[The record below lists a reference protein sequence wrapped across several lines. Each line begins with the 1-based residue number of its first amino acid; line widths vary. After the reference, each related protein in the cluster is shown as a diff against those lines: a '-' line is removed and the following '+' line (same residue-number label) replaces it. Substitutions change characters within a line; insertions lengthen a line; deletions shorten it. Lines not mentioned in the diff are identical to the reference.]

1 MTGACLPG
9 GVGTH
14 GWVVR
19 FCQLLVLVSI
29 LELAPNSG
37 SARMPQAC
45 NLHLVM
51 QLLTCFYFHNRMG
64 YNRKEIGSVFSSVL
78 EEKILKLEPQ
88 CNNYNL
94 MNYHKTSLCSTLSK
108 DLDLRLTLYTS
119 LFVFVHVFSSFL
131 VCGNKTFCN

>member
-1 MTGACLPG
+1 MAGLSGFASD
-9 GVGTH
+9 
-14 GWVVR
+14 WYM
-19 FCQLLVLVSI
+19 VSI

-51 QLLTCFYFHNRMG
+51 QLLTTCFYFHNRMG

-78 EEKILKLEPQ
+78 EEKILKLNLQ

-94 MNYHKTSLCSTLSK
+94 MNYHKNSLCSTLSK

-131 VCGNKTFCN
+131 VCGNKTFCKK